1 MKPPHMRMRLRPR
14 DFPFAAKIYYKRQKH
29 CLSLS
34 LFRRYER
41 TITKTSFNL
50 RTIIIITIT
59 FKVNMQLVA
68 LATALAVI
76 LIVFLNSTPYYTAN
90 ALYVTDEGIQMEHGD
105 RRRDRSEILRE
116 YASNISSGGANDM
129 YPLKNFIIRA
139 TIKDS
144 KEVLIPNIYKYGTYH
159 NVLDVLVIKNRY
171 HYGWYDNILDVLV
184 DDTAYFNPQSGCWPT
199 RPEVEWTITATNNRT
214 DLIQYIRYLSYYPGI
229 NPWVTPPQLPAC

>member
-1 MKPPHMRMRLRPR
+1 MPLT
-14 DFPFAAKIYYKRQKH
+14 
-29 CLSLS
+29 
-34 LFRRYER
+34 LFRTHARTQLTLVFSTDDERNNR
-41 TITKTSFNL
+41 TITKTAV
-50 RTIIIITIT
+50 IVITIT
-59 FKVNMQLVA
+59 LRRRGKITTMQLVA
-68 LATALAVI
+68 LATALAFI
-76 LIVFLNSTPYYTAN
+76 LVVVLNSQPYYTAH
-90 ALYVTDEGIQMEHGD
+90 ALYISDEGIQMEHGD
-105 RRRDRSEILRE
+105 RPRDRSEILRE
-116 YASNISSGGANDM
+116 YASNMSSGGANDM

-171 HYGWYDNILDVLV
+171 HYGWYNNILDVLV

>member
-1 MKPPHMRMRLRPR
+1 MPVT
-14 DFPFAAKIYYKRQKH
+14 
-29 CLSLS
+29 
-34 LFRRYER
+34 LFSP
-41 TITKTSFNL
+41 KKNV
-50 RTIIIITIT
+50 IIITIT
-59 FKVNMQLVA
+59 LRKGKSTITTTMQLVA
-68 LATALAVI
+68 LATALAFI
-76 LIVFLNSTPYYTAN
+76 LVVVLNSQPYYTAN
-90 ALYVTDEGIQMEHGD
+90 AVYINDDDEGIQVEYGPGGD
-105 RRRDRSEILRE
+105 RRSEILRQ
-116 YASNISSGGANDM
+116 YASNTSSGGANDM

-229 NPWVTPPQLPAC
+229 NPWVTPPELPAC

>member
-1 MKPPHMRMRLRPR
+1 
-14 DFPFAAKIYYKRQKH
+14 
-29 CLSLS
+29 
-34 LFRRYER
+34 
-41 TITKTSFNL
+41 
-50 RTIIIITIT
+50 
-59 FKVNMQLVA
+59 MQLVA
-68 LATALAVI
+68 LATALAFI
-76 LIVFLNSTPYYTAN
+76 LVVFLNSPPYTAN
-90 ALYVTDEGIQMEHGD
+90 ALYVTDEGIQMEHGGGD

-116 YASNISSGGANDM
+116 YASNMSSGGANDM